1 VDDHHTKE
9 TAMSAIII
17 EIRAAEG
24 GRDAKDLVKVQF
36 AVYTRFATRRR
47 L

>member
-1 VDDHHTKE
+1 MCYAV
-9 TAMSAIII
+9 AGRWAVSVIV

-24 GRDAKDLVKVQF
+24 GDDAKLLVKEQVVIYSKL
-36 AVYTRFATRRR
+36 AGRRA

>member
-1 VDDHHTKE
+1 
-9 TAMSAIII
+9 MSIII

-24 GRDAKDLVKVQF
+24 GRDAKDLVEQQF
-36 AVYTRFATRRR
+36 ALYARACELHR

>member
-1 VDDHHTKE
+1 MAV
-9 TAMSAIII
+9 IV

-24 GRDAKDLVKVQF
+24 GDDAKALVREVTV
-36 AVYTRFATRRR
+36 VYAKLAGRRE

>member
-1 VDDHHTKE
+1 MAV
-9 TAMSAIII
+9 IV

-24 GRDAKDLVKVQF
+24 GDDAKAIVGEQ
-36 AVYTRFATRRR
+36 ARVYEKLCAKER

>member
-1 VDDHHTKE
+1 MEAV
-9 TAMSAIII
+9 IV

-24 GRDAKDLVKVQF
+24 GDDAKLLVREQL
-36 AVYTRFATRRR
+36 AVYLALGGRRE

>member
-1 VDDHHTKE
+1 MAV
-9 TAMSAIII
+9 IV

-24 GRDAKDLVKVQF
+24 GADARELVTEQIAIYGKR
-36 AVYTRFATRRR
+36 ALRRC